1 MNNDFAK
8 SILDNPYNRVEDGQ
22 KVTLM
27 DILLKYDHQRSGE
40 KFELY
45 DAYAENLGITKEEAL
60 AYQNRINDGNPTGIE
75 SDEQFYDLQRQS
87 YGEVV
92 IELS

>member
-27 DILLKYDHQRSGE
+27 DILLKYDHQRIGE

-45 DAYAENLGITKEEAL
+45 DAYADDLGITKEDAL
-60 AYQNRINDGNPTGIE
+60 AYQNCSDSDLTGQGENP
-75 SDEQFYDLQRQS
+75 
-87 YGEVV
+87 
-92 IELS
+92 

>member
-27 DILLKYDHQRSGE
+27 DILLKYDLH
-40 KFELY
+40 
-45 DAYAENLGITKEEAL
+45 L
-60 AYQNRINDGNPTGIE
+60 ASSVTGVLNA
-75 SDEQFYDLQRQS
+75 SRY
-87 YGEVV
+87 
-92 IELS
+92 

>member
-40 KFELY
+40 KFESY

-60 AYQNRINDGNPTGIE
+60 AYQYWINDGNLI
-75 SDEQFYDLQRQS
+75 
-87 YGEVV
+87 
-92 IELS
+92 